1 MAIRPEG
8 VVQSDI
14 QVQLLMTI
22 IKEASFDLFNFIQN
36 STGDK
41 KLSYQK
47 KLIALNEFT
56 QKYNQDSRA
65 WVNIAIPELYL
76 EGLDKVAK
84 DIIDKDLIFDL
95 NSSFN
100 QMHKETLEALILN
113 SYTYTD
119 KLVTQLEGQGRLAL
133 TEAQKLEVSKTLTTG
148 VITGTDRQAIVDNIS
163 NVLTG
168 IQKGKNGLKAVNQAK
183 MLSRSVLT
191 DAQWTGSRNMMTQNG
206 YDLVIVSDHFGEC
219 ALCRPYE
226 NKVLSINGMYPQYER
241 LDTAISNGLKHAS
254 CRHSISPYFEGFSE
268 ISKVYDVN
276 DKKYV
281 VREEYTKQDYSSL
294 EKMTKKQKEDK
305 YKGMIQKLGLQDYP
319 GITKALKEG
328 NKRYINKMILTTKNK
343 TLAESLEKIKKYI

>member
-1 MAIRPEG
+1 MAVRPEG

-22 IKEASFDLFNFIQN
+22 VKEASFDLFNFIQN

-65 WVNIAIPELYL
+65 WANIAIPELYL
-76 EGLDKVAK
+76 EGLDKIAK

-100 QMHKETLEALILN
+100 QMHKETLEALLLN

-119 KLVTQLEGQGRLAL
+119 KLVKQLEEQGRLAL
-133 TEAQKLEVSKTLTTG
+133 TEAQKLEISKTLTTG
-148 VITGTDRQAIVDNIS
+148 VITGTDRQNIVDNIS
-163 NVLTG
+163 TVLTG
-168 IQKGKNGLKAVNQAK
+168 VQEGKNGLKAVNQAK
-183 MLSRSVLT
+183 MLSRSILT

-219 ALCRPYE
+219 SLCRPYE

-241 LDTAISNGLKHAS
+241 LDTAISNGLKHVS

-281 VREEYTKQDYSSL
+281 AREEYTKQDYSKL
-294 EKMTKKQKEDK
+294 EKMTKQQKEDK

>member
-22 IKEASFDLFNFIQN
+22 VKEASFDLFNFIQN

-65 WVNIAIPELYL
+65 WANIAIPELYL

-84 DIIDKDLIFDL
+84 DIIAKDLIFDL

-100 QMHKETLEALILN
+100 QMHKETLDALILN

-119 KLVTQLEGQGRLAL
+119 KLVKQLEEQGRLAL

-148 VITGTDRQAIVDNIS
+148 VITGTDRQDIVDSIS
-163 NVLTG
+163 GVLIG

-226 NKVLSINGMYPQYER
+226 NQVLSINGMYPQYTR
-241 LDTAISNGLKHAS
+241 LDTAIANGLKHAN

-276 DKKYV
+276 DKRYV
-281 VREEYTKQDYSSL
+281 AREDYSKQDYSNFQN
-294 EKMTKKQKEDK
+294 MTKDKKEK
-305 YKGMIQKLGLQDYP
+305 AYKDMIRKLKLEDYP

-328 NKRYINKMILTTKNK
+328 NKRYINRIILTTKNK

>member
-1 MAIRPEG
+1 MSIRPEG
-8 VVQSDI
+8 IVQSDI
-14 QVQLLMTI
+14 QVQLLMKI

-36 STGDK
+36 TTGDK

-56 QKYNQDSRA
+56 IKYNQDSRA
-65 WVNIAIPELYL
+65 WANIAIPELYL
-76 EGLDKVAK
+76 EGLDEVAK
-84 DIIDKDLIFDL
+84 NIIDKDLIFDL

-100 QMHKETLEALILN
+100 QMHKETLDALITN

-119 KLVTQLEGQGRLAL
+119 KLVSQLEEQGKLAL
-133 TEAQKLEVSKTLTTG
+133 TEAQKLEVSQRLTTG
-148 VITGTDRQAIVDNIS
+148 VITGADRQDIVDNIS
-163 NVLTG
+163 RVLTG

-183 MLSRSVLT
+183 MLSRSILT

-241 LDTAISNGLKHAS
+241 LDTAISNGLKHKN

-268 ISKVYDVN
+268 ISKVYDIN
-276 DKKYV
+276 DERYV
-281 VREEYTKQDYSSL
+281 AREDYSKQDYNSL
-294 EKMTKKQKEDK
+294 RDIPKEKKEKGYKDMLKKL
-305 YKGMIQKLGLQDYP
+305 KLEDYP
-319 GITKALKEG
+319 GVTKALKEG
-328 NKRYINKMILTTKNK
+328 NKRYLNRVILTTKNK